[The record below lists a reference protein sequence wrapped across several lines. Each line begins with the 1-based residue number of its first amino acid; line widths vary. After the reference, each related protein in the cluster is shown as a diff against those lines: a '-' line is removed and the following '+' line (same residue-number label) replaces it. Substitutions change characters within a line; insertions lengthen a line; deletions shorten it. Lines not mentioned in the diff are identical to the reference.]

1 MSSTS
6 NPFAGDPEKLDLGE
20 LRAIATRAYRD
31 HSFST
36 VNSFLEDAR
45 AAAEGHNVVGL
56 KVGGGLPIVDFARWQ
71 GEPPE
76 RQFLWGTMLPLQQT
90 TMLTGPGGVGK
101 SLLAQQLATYAAV
114 GAPLLGMET
123 VRTKTLYITCEDD
136 ADELW
141 RRQTAICA
149 SLGIPLGELSG
160 MLHLASLCGE
170 ADTALATFK
179 DTGEIKPTERWE
191 QLQADVLRLG
201 IGLVVFDNVTDAM
214 AGDLNDIHQVA
225 EFVNLTTGLAIRS
238 GGAFLLLHHPNK
250 AGEEWLGSV
259 AWHNKVRSRLVMR
272 RGEAA
277 GDEDLRM
284 LSNPKANYGPSGSDV
299 PFRWYAGAF
308 VTDEQ
313 VPSTYF
319 KDLAKS
325 AQAASDNALFLS
337 CLRQRFKEQ
346 RAVSASPSATFAPS
360 EFAEM
365 RESKGIGRER
375 LKLAMNRLFAMNA
388 IQTGELPWLRT
399 DRHRAKGIREVAG
412 DGSGLAGDAA
422 GDARQTP
429 AGDAGDAT
437 RKSNQVVDNASG
449 RRGANWRQ
457 RHPSSYGGEGVAPDG
472 WPAPSDDDLDWGGDD
487 AASD

>member
-1 MSSTS
+1 MM
-6 NPFAGDPEKLDLGE
+6 K
-20 LRAIATRAYRD
+20 
-31 HSFST
+31 
-36 VNSFLEDAR
+36 VN
-45 AAAEGHNVVGL
+45 
-56 KVGGGLPIVDFARWQ
+56 GGLPIVDFACWQ

-123 VRTKTLYITCEDD
+123 ARTKTLYITCEDD

-141 RRQTAICA
+141 RRQAAICA

-170 ADTALATFK
+170 AETALATFK
-179 DTGEIKPTERWE
+179 DTGEIQPTARWE

-277 GDEDLRM
+277 GDADLRM

-299 PFRWYAGAF
+299 PFRWYAGSF

-319 KDLAKS
+319 KDLAESTK
-325 AQAASDNALFLS
+325 AASDNGLFLA
-337 CLRQRFKEQ
+337 CLRQRSKEQ
-346 RAVSASPSATFAPS
+346 RAVSASRSATYAPS

-365 RESKGIGRER
+365 RESKGIGKDR
-375 LKLAMNRLFAMNA
+375 LKLAMNRLFALGV
-388 IQTGELPWLRT
+388 IEVGDLPWRRT
-399 DRHRAKGIREVAG
+399 DRHLAKGIREVAG
-412 DGSGLAGDAA
+412 DASKPAGDGA
-422 GDARQTP
+422 GDARQTGAGN
-429 AGDAGDAT
+429 AGDCSAN
-437 RKSNQVVDNASG
+437 SNQVIDNACG
-449 RRGANWRQ
+449 RPKANWRQ
-457 RHPSSYGGEGVAPDG
+457 TDPSYYVGEGAPPHG